1 MADTATDNY
10 EFVLPEP
17 NGSDDSW
24 GLKLNDNW
32 IALDTLLDIIQN
44 AIPDAVPSGA
54 VSAFAMETAPSGW
67 LSADGTAVSRATYAN
82 LFSAIGTTY
91 GAGDG
96 TTTFNLP
103 DLRGEFIRGFD
114 DGRGVDSGRTFG
126 STQADEFKSHNHDM
140 YVDVTS
146 TGDRLTISDTAGTDE
161 GGLASTRGKAW
172 MLNSG
177 GTETRPRNIAM
188 NYCIKT

>member
-126 STQADEFKSHNHDM
+126 SAQADEFKSHNHDM
-140 YVDVTS
+140 YVDVTT

>member
-17 NGSDDSW
+17 NGSDDTW

-32 IALDTLLDIIQN
+32 IALDVLLDIIQN
-44 AIPDAVPSGA
+44 AIPAAVPSGA
-54 VSAFAMETAPSGW
+54 VSAFAMQSAPTGW
-67 LSADGTAVSRATYAN
+67 LAANGTAVSRATYTN

-114 DGRGVDSGRTFG
+114 GGRGVDSGRTFG
-126 STQADEFKSHNHDM
+126 SAQEDEFESHNHDM
-140 YVDVTS
+140 YVDVTT
-146 TGDRLTISDTAGTDE
+146 TGDTLTIADSPGDNEGT
-161 GGLASTRGKAW
+161 LASTFGKPW

-188 NYCIKT
+188 NYCIKI

>member
-67 LSADGTAVSRATYAN
+67 LSADGTAVSRATYSN